1 MSTVDLLDG
10 VFRALADPRR
20 RRILD
25 LLQGGAMT
33 TGELC
38 EEFPELDRCTVMQ
51 HLRVLEEA
59 DLLIVQRIGRHRWNH
74 LNPLP
79 IQAVADRWISRH
91 ARVQVRKLARFKEEL
106 EGAGSLP
113 PAPSG

>member
-1 MSTVDLLDG
+1 MSRADPLDP

-25 LLQGGAMT
+25 LLRDGALT

-38 EEFPELDRCTVMQ
+38 EAFDDLDRCTVMQ
-51 HLRVLEEA
+51 HLAVLEEA
-59 DLLIVQRIGRHRWNH
+59 DLLIVQRIGRQRWNH

-79 IQAVADRWISRH
+79 IQAVADRWISRY
-91 ARVQVRKLARFKEEL
+91 AAPQVRKLAAFKEAMEALAEL
-106 EGAGSLP
+106 R
-113 PAPSG
+113 

>member
-1 MSTVDLLDG
+1 MSSADPHDA

-20 RRILD
+20 RRMLD
-25 LLQGGAMT
+25 LLRDGAMT

-38 EEFPELDRCTVMQ
+38 EAFPDLDRCTVMQ
-51 HLRVLEEA
+51 HLDVLEGA

-79 IQAVADRWISRH
+79 LQAVADRWISRY
-91 ARVQVRKLARFKEEL
+91 AAPQIRKLAAFKAAMEARVAT
-106 EGAGSLP
+106 GV
-113 PAPSG
+113 